1 MSKESTGE
9 IIEKDHHEGE
19 SDGHTENHNHD
30 EAVSHQETEHE
41 NAGHESAEEN
51 VLQKVLGSLGDHRD
65 FTIFNKELFELPVI
79 MIDEGSLKT
88 YSGITSMEESGDYL
102 YEHHHIVN
110 AKTQKAPTLDLSIT
124 NLAAFEFIAAF
135 LMIIVFVKVGLT
147 YKKNKIKAP
156 RGLAHIVEVFV
167 LMVRDN
173 IVRPNIP
180 SRVWADRLTPYFLV
194 TFFFIY
200 FLNMVGLLPGGHT
213 PTGSM
218 SITLGLAIIAF
229 VVINVSQ
236 IRKEGIKAYVA
247 HLTAGSPWYLWPI
260 LIPIELSGL
269 FIKPG
274 VLAIR
279 LFANMTAG
287 HMVLFTFLGL
297 ILLFES
303 FFASVPFLGF
313 SLFVYVL
320 ELLVAFLQ
328 AFIFTMLTA
337 IFVGLGMHS
346 DGQHAH

>member
-1 MSKESTGE
+1 MSKESN
-9 IIEKDHHEGE
+9 
-19 SDGHTENHNHD
+19 TELIAFGSGHNHD
-30 EAVSHQETEHE
+30 GQHKDSSGEHTGHDVLAHTEHK
-41 NAGHESAEEN
+41 EEN

-65 FTIFNKELFELPVI
+65 FTLFNKELFELPVI
-79 MIDEGSLKT
+79 LIDGGSLKT
-88 YSGITSMEESGDYL
+88 YSGVTAMQQSGEYI

-110 AKTQKAPTLDLSIT
+110 AKTHEPPTLDLSIT
-124 NLAAFEFIAAF
+124 NLAAFQFIAAF
-135 LMIIVFVKVGLT
+135 LMILVFAKT
-147 YKKNKIKAP
+147 RASFKKNKLKAP
-156 RGLAHIVEVFV
+156 KGLAHIVEVFI
-167 LMVRDN
+167 LMIRDN

-180 SRVWADRLTPYFLV
+180 SRIWADKLTPYFIV

-213 PTGSM
+213 PTSSI

-236 IRKEGIKAYVA
+236 IRKEGIKAYLS

-260 LIPIELSGL
+260 LIPIEVAGL

-279 LFANMTAG
+279 LFANLTAG

-303 FFASVPFLGF
+303 FFASIPFIGF
-313 SLFVYVL
+313 SLFVYLL
-320 ELLVAFLQ
+320 ELLVSFLQ

-346 DGQHAH
+346 DEQHAH